1 MLSSYKE
8 EIEKDDDDVFDEET
22 MKSII

>member
-8 EIEKDDDDVFDEET
+8 EILKDDDDDLDEET

>member
-8 EIEKDDDDVFDEET
+8 EILKDDDVFDEET

>member
-8 EIEKDDDDVFDEET
+8 EIEKDDDDVFYKET